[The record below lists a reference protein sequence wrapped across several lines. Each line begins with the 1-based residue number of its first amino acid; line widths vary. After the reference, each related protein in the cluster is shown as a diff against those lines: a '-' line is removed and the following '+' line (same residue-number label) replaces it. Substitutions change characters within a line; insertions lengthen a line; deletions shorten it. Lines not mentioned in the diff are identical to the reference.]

1 MFIIKPYEEKYKS
14 DVQQVCL
21 NTGPKSALSDPKMR
35 EFILSAF
42 CDYYIEQEAE
52 NALVLVDENDKAQ
65 GYILC
70 SENFK
75 QFKKKFSPYLR
86 RIRKCGM
93 QNYIEVLGEVAG
105 TGVFSKKYP
114 AHLHIDLNKQ
124 CRNGG
129 YGSEMVTM
137 LCNNLKAKGVPG
149 IMLIVASVNKDAI
162 RFYNKNGF
170 RKMLSAFGGTVMVK
184 EL

>member
-14 DVQQVCL
+14 DVQQVCI
-21 NTGPKSALSDPKMR
+21 NTGPKSALKDPKIR
-35 EFILSAF
+35 EYILSAF
-42 CDYYIEQEAE
+42 CDYYIEQEGR
-52 NALVLVDENDKAQ
+52 NVLVLVDENDKAQ

-75 QFKKKFSPYLR
+75 QFKKNFSPYLNK
-86 RIRKCGM
+86 IKKCGT
-93 QNYIEVLGEVAG
+93 NHYVEVLGEVLA
-105 TGVFSKKYP
+105 TGIFSKKYP

-129 YGSEMVTM
+129 YGSKMITM
-137 LCNNLKAKGVPG
+137 LCDNLKAKGVPG
-149 IMLIVASVNKDAI
+149 IMLIVGSGNSSAI
-162 RFYNKNGF
+162 RFYNRNGF
-170 RKMLSAFGGTVMVK
+170 HKIINAFGGTVMAK

>member
-1 MFIIKPYEEKYKS
+1 MFIIKPYEEKYKT

-21 NTGPKSALSDPKMR
+21 NTGPKAALTDPKLR
-35 EFILSAF
+35 EYILSAF
-42 CDYYIEQEAE
+42 CDYYIEQEGR
-52 NALVLVDENDKAQ
+52 NALVLVDEEDRAQ

-75 QFKKKFSPYLR
+75 EFRKDFAPYMKKIKKTGL
-86 RIRKCGM
+86 
-93 QNYIEVLGEVAG
+93 QNYIEVQGEVLG
-105 TGVFSKKYP
+105 TGIFSKKYP

-129 YGSEMVTM
+129 YGSKMITM
-137 LCNNLKAKGVPG
+137 LCENLKAKGVPG
-149 IMLIVASVNKDAI
+149 IMLIVGSGNTDAV
-162 RFYNKNGF
+162 RFYNRNGF
-170 RKMLSAFGGTVMVK
+170 RKILNAFGGTVMAK